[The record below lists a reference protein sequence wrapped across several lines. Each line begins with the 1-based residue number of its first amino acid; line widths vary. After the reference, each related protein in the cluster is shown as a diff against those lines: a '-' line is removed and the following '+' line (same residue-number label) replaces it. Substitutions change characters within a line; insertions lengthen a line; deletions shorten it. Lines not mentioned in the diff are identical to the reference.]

1 MIEALS
7 LQDKCEITDI
17 TRFQDQ
23 NGCLVDA
30 FQNNQNPQDEDFVVS
45 KYQRYLIASNRT
57 NLTDTL
63 FTGDSSGWDVSALQ
77 SVQDADLINLH
88 WVAEFINAESLQL
101 LSELGK
107 PIVWT
112 LHDERA
118 FTGGCHYTFGCMNYS
133 QSCSS
138 CPQVIEGLSWLPKLN
153 LNARSKLRDTPLTFI
168 CPSHWMQGK
177 LLKSKVF
184 SEKLHHSY
192 VIPYSI
198 DLNTFKP
205 IEAKAISSLKKE
217 LHIEQD
223 SICLLAGSF
232 SLEDDRKGG
241 PFIVDAIK
249 GLMSLLKSRKLS
261 RKVILL
267 TYGKGKIPIDFI
279 ETKHLGF
286 IQSETQIA
294 RFLNVAD
301 LFLSMTREDNLPN
314 AIMESLACG
323 TPVISTNVGGIPDM
337 VTDNYN
343 GKLIQRDGSRQM
355 ADAIL
360 HAMEDRKTLPKWSAN
375 ARASAELNFS
385 HQKQGSEYIKVFNR
399 LLEENSFKEPAK
411 RLSTRKAIKNSAKR
425 IPALNFFP
433 SKDYRQ
439 EALNWY
445 KHHSG
450 VEG

>member
-1 MIEALS
+1 MPLKQS
-7 LQDKCEITDI
+7 KSSGW
-17 TRFQDQ
+17 RF
-23 NGCLVDA
+23 CS
-30 FQNNQNPQDEDFVVS
+30 FQI
-45 KYQRYLIASNRT
+45 QRYLIASNRT

-153 LNARSKLRDTPLTFI
+153 VNARSKLRDTPLTFI

-205 IEAKAISSLKKE
+205 IEAKTISSLKKE

-249 GLMSLLKSRKLS
+249 GLMS
-261 RKVILL
+261 
-267 TYGKGKIPIDFI
+267 Y
-279 ETKHLGF
+279 
-286 IQSETQIA
+286 
-294 RFLNVAD
+294 
-301 LFLSMTREDNLPN
+301 
-314 AIMESLACG
+314 
-323 TPVISTNVGGIPDM
+323 
-337 VTDNYN
+337 
-343 GKLIQRDGSRQM
+343 
-355 ADAIL
+355 
-360 HAMEDRKTLPKWSAN
+360 
-375 ARASAELNFS
+375 
-385 HQKQGSEYIKVFNR
+385 
-399 LLEENSFKEPAK
+399 
-411 RLSTRKAIKNSAKR
+411 
-425 IPALNFFP
+425 
-433 SKDYRQ
+433 
-439 EALNWY
+439 
-445 KHHSG
+445 
-450 VEG
+450 

>member
-1 MIEALS
+1 LIEALT
-7 LQDKCEITDI
+7 LQGKCEITDI
-17 TRFQDQ
+17 TRFQDH
-23 NGCLVDA
+23 NGSVVDA
-30 FQNNQNPQDEDFVVS
+30 FQNNENPQDEDFVVS

-88 WVAEFINAESLQL
+88 WVSEFINAESLQL
-101 LSELGK
+101 LYELEK

-133 QSCSS
+133 ESCSS
-138 CPQVIEGLSWLPKLN
+138 CPQVIEGLSWLPKFN
-153 LNARSKLRDTPLTFI
+153 LNARSKLRDIPLTFI
-168 CPSHWMQGK
+168 CPSNWIQSK
-177 LLKSKVF
+177 LQQSKAFNEKS
-184 SEKLHHSY
+184 HHSQ
-192 VIPYSI
+192 VIPNSI

-205 IEAKAISSLKKE
+205 IETEAISSLKKK
-217 LHIEQD
+217 LNIEQD

-232 SLEDDRKGG
+232 SLDDDRKGG
-241 PFIVDAIK
+241 AFVVDALK
-249 GLMSLLKSRKLS
+249 GLTSLLKSRKLS
-261 RKVILL
+261 RKVVLL
-267 TYGKGKIPIDFI
+267 TYGTGTIPIDSI

-286 IQSETQIA
+286 IQSEKQIA

-314 AIMESLACG
+314 TIMESLACG
-323 TPVISTNVGGIPDM
+323 TPVISTDVGGISDM

-343 GKLIQRDGSRQM
+343 GKLIQRDNSRQM

-360 HAMEDRKTLPKWSAN
+360 HSIEDKKLLPKWSAN

-411 RLSTRKAIKNSAKR
+411 RRSPRKVIANSAKR
-425 IPALNFFP
+425 ILALNSFP
-433 SKDYRQ
+433 SKEYRE
-439 EALNWY
+439 EALNWFE
-445 KHHSG
+445 KHSLD
-450 VEG
+450 EG

>member
-1 MIEALS
+1 
-7 LQDKCEITDI
+7 LQNTD
-17 TRFQDQ
+17 DP
-23 NGCLVDA
+23 N
-30 FQNNQNPQDEDFVVS
+30 DEDFVVS

-63 FTGDSSGWDVSALQ
+63 FTGDSSAWDVSMLQ

-88 WVAEFINAESLQL
+88 WVSEFINTESLQL

-133 QSCSS
+133 ESCSS
-138 CPQVIEGLSWLPKLN
+138 CPQVIEGLSWLPKFN
-153 LNARSKLRDTPLTFI
+153 LNARNKLREIPLMFI
-168 CPSHWMQGK
+168 CPSQWIQSK
-177 LLKSKVF
+177 LHQSKVF
-184 SEKLHHSY
+184 NEKSHHSQ

-205 IEAKAISSLKKE
+205 IETKAISSLKKE
-217 LHIEQD
+217 LNIEQD

-232 SLEDDRKGG
+232 SLDDDRKGG
-241 PFIVDAIK
+241 AFIVDALK
-249 GLMSLLKSRKLS
+249 GLTSLLKSRKLS
-261 RKVILL
+261 RKVVLL
-267 TYGKGKIPIDFI
+267 TYGKGTIPIDSI

-294 RFLNVAD
+294 RVLNVAD

-314 AIMESLACG
+314 TIMESLACG
-323 TPVISTNVGGIPDM
+323 TPVISTDVGGISDM

-343 GKLIQRDGSRQM
+343 GRLIQRDNSQQM

-360 HAMEDRKTLPKWSAN
+360 RSIEDKKLLPKWSAN
-375 ARASAELNFS
+375 ARVSAELNFS

-399 LLEENSFKEPAK
+399 LLAENSFQEPAK
-411 RLSTRKAIKNSAKR
+411 RLSPRKIITNSAKQ
-425 IPALNFFP
+425 IPALNSFP
-433 SKDYRQ
+433 SKDYRGK
-439 EALNWY
+439 ALNWFE
-445 KHHSG
+445 KHSSD
-450 VEG
+450 EG

>member
-1 MIEALS
+1 MIDALS

-23 NGCLVDA
+23 NGCLIDS
-30 FQNNQNPQDEDFVVS
+30 FQNNENPQDENFVVS

-63 FTGDSSGWDVSALQ
+63 FTGGSSGWDLSALQ
-77 SVQDADLINLH
+77 SVQDADIINLH
-88 WVAEFINAESLQL
+88 WVSEFINTESLQL

-133 QSCSS
+133 ESCSS
-138 CPQVIEGLSWLPKLN
+138 CPQVIEGLSWLPKFN
-153 LNARSKLRDTPLTFI
+153 LNARSKLRDIPLTFI
-168 CPSHWMQGK
+168 CPSQWIQSK
-177 LLKSKVF
+177 LQQSKIFNEKS
-184 SEKLHHSY
+184 HHSQ

-205 IEAKAISSLKKE
+205 IETEAISSLKKE
-217 LHIEQD
+217 LNIEQD

-232 SLEDDRKGG
+232 SLDDDRKGG
-241 PFIVDAIK
+241 AFLLDVLN
-249 GLMSLLKSRKLS
+249 GLTSQLKSRKMS
-261 RKVILL
+261 RKVMLL
-267 TYGKGKIPIDFI
+267 TYGKGTMPIDSI

-314 AIMESLACG
+314 TIMESLACG
-323 TPVISTNVGGIPDM
+323 TPVISTDVGGISDM

-343 GKLIQRDGSRQM
+343 GRLIQRDNSGQM

-360 HAMEDRKTLPKWSAN
+360 HSMEHKETLPKWSAN

-399 LLEENSFKEPAK
+399 LLEENSFNETAK
-411 RLSTRKAIKNSAKR
+411 ILSPRKVIENSAKR
-425 IPALNFFP
+425 ILALNSFP
-433 SKDYRQ
+433 SKEYRE
-439 EALNWY
+439 EALNWFE
-445 KHHSG
+445 KHSLD
-450 VEG
+450 EG

>member
-1 MIEALS
+1 LIEALS
-7 LQDKCEITDI
+7 LQDKYEITDI
-17 TRFQDQ
+17 TRCEDQ
-23 NGCLVDA
+23 NGCLIDA
-30 FQNNQNPQDEDFVVS
+30 FQNNKNLQDEDFIIS

-57 NLTDTL
+57 NLTNTL
-63 FTGDSSGWDVSALQ
+63 FTGDSSGWDLSALQ
-77 SVQDADLINLH
+77 SVQDVDLINLH
-88 WVAEFINAESLQL
+88 WVAEFINAESLKL

-138 CPQVIEGLSWLPKLN
+138 CPQVIEELSWLPKLN
-153 LNARSKLRDTPLTFI
+153 LNARNKLREIPLTFI
-168 CPSHWMQGK
+168 CPSQWIQGK
-177 LLKSKVF
+177 LRKSKF
-184 SEKLHHSY
+184 FNEKSHHSQ
-192 VIPYSI
+192 VIPNSI
-198 DLNTFKP
+198 DLNRFKP

-217 LHIEQD
+217 LNIEQD

-232 SLEDDRKGG
+232 SLDDDRKGVA
-241 PFIVDAIK
+241 FIVDALK
-249 GLMSLLKSRKLS
+249 GLTSLLKSRGLF
-261 RKVILL
+261 RKVVLL
-267 TYGKGKIPIDFI
+267 TYGKGTMPIESI

-314 AIMESLACG
+314 SIMESLACG
-323 TPVISTNVGGIPDM
+323 TPVISTDVGGVSDM
-337 VTDNYN
+337 VIDNYN
-343 GKLIQRDGSRQM
+343 GKLIQQDNSHQM

-360 HAMEDRKTLPKWSAN
+360 HSMEDKKRLPEWSAN
-375 ARASAELNFS
+375 ARSTAELNFS

-399 LLEENSFKEPAK
+399 LLEENSLKEPAE
-411 RLSTRKAIKNSAKR
+411 RLSPRKAIKNSAKR
-425 IPALNFFP
+425 IPALNSFP
-433 SKDYRQ
+433 SRDYRQ

-445 KHHSG
+445 KQHSG
-450 VEG
+450 IEG